1 MADKMAEVKP
11 RLRGWVHAGSIPIV
25 VVAGMVLIMLSP
37 SVGTKVGSGVFISS
51 ALLSFGIS
59 AIYHLGTWQPAI
71 WALLRRLDHSSI
83 FILIAGTYSSFAM
96 LLLDGNARVWLL
108 TGIWGG
114 ALLGVFSRV
123 FWTTAPRWIYTPVY
137 IGLGWFAVFFI
148 PDFIDGA
155 HRLSTPTAIATL
167 SLVVAGGLLYT
178 LGGVVYGLKRPNPNP
193 EWFGFH
199 EGVPLLDDRG
209 LHRALRGCFLGDL
222 RPALR
227 SPGPNKRHAQSRLDQ
242 GASLRLPSVVNQ
254 LG

>member
-1 MADKMAEVKP
+1 MSKFLDPDAAALVMADKMAEVKP
-11 RLRGWVHAGSIPIV
+11 RLRGWVHAGSIPLV
-25 VVAGMVLIMLSP
+25 VVAGIVLIMLSP
-37 SVGTKVGSGVFISS
+37 SVGTKVGSGVFISA

-83 FILIAGTYSSFAM
+83 FILIAGTYTAFAM

-114 ALLGVFSRV
+114 AVLGVFSRV
-123 FWTTAPRWIYTPVY
+123 FWTGAPRWFYTPVY

-155 HRLSTPTAIATL
+155 HRLSTPIAIATL
-167 SLVVAGGLLYT
+167 SLVVTGGLLYT
-178 LGGVVYGLKRPNPNP
+178 LGGVVYGLKKPNPKP

-199 EGVPLLDDRG
+199 EVFHSFTILAFLAHYVGVSLATY
-209 LHRALRGCFLGDL
+209 ALR
-222 RPALR
+222 
-227 SPGPNKRHAQSRLDQ
+227 
-242 GASLRLPSVVNQ
+242 
-254 LG
+254 